1 MRRLLILVS
10 SIVFLD
16 TLLFGALIPLIP
28 GFADEFDLT
37 KLQAGLLVGA
47 FGGGALLGGIPGGL
61 IAGRVGPKRAVIA
74 GLIVLALAS
83 FGFALAGSAV
93 ALGAARFVQGFS
105 STLTWSGA
113 LAWISIESP
122 RSRRG
127 EMIGN
132 VLGVAVLGAIL
143 GPMLGAAARVT
154 SIRATFVAVG
164 FVAAALA
171 VAAAAHPRAR
181 AERASPGALA
191 RALADRAF
199 VAGLWLSALPALMFG
214 VLDVLA
220 PLALDAR
227 GLGAVA
233 IGVVFLAAGLAEVG
247 LNPVVGRFSDRRGR
261 LLPIRVALSASVI
274 VAALLA
280 VATQPLVIAALVGAA
295 SVSFGGFFT
304 PGMALVSDRAELAGL
319 TQGLAF
325 GVMNTAW
332 AVGALVGPSAGGAL
346 AGWSGDALPY
356 LLCSAL
362 CGGTLLAIARR
373 PRRAATAA

>member
-164 FVAAALA
+164 FIAAALA

-280 VATQPLVIAALVGAA
+280 VATQPLVIAALVAAA

>member
-10 SIVFLD
+10 AIVFLD

-28 GFADEFDLT
+28 GFADEYALS

-61 IAGRVGPKRAVIA
+61 LAGRVGPKRAVVA
-74 GLIVLALAS
+74 GLAVLALAS

-113 LAWISIESP
+113 LAWISIEAP
-122 RSRRG
+122 RHRRG

-132 VLGVAVLGAIL
+132 VLGIAVLGTIL
-143 GPMLGAAARVT
+143 GPMLGVAARVT
-154 SIRATFVAVG
+154 SIRFAFVAVG
-164 FVAAALA
+164 LVAAALA

-181 AERASPGALA
+181 GEQHVPGALA
-191 RALADRAF
+191 RAFSDPGF
-199 VAGLWLSALPALMFG
+199 VAGLWLSTVPALMFG

-220 PLALDAR
+220 PLALDA
-227 GLGAVA
+227 GGFGAVA
-233 IGVVFLAAGLAEVG
+233 IGVVFFTAGLAEVG
-247 LNPVVGRFSDRRGR
+247 LNPAVGRFSDRHGR
-261 LLPIRVALSASVI
+261 LLPIRLALSASVI

-280 VATQPLVIAALVGAA
+280 VSTQPLVIAFLVAAA
-295 SVSFGGFFT
+295 SVSFGGLFT

-319 TQGLAF
+319 TQGLGF

-332 AVGALVGPSAGGAL
+332 AVGALVGPSVGGGL
-346 AGWSGDALPY
+346 AGWRGDALPY

-362 CGGTLLAIARR
+362 CGLTLLAIARR
-373 PRRAATAA
+373 PRGAPTAA

>member
-28 GFADEFDLT
+28 GFVDEFDLT

-61 IAGRVGPKRAVIA
+61 IAGRVGPKRAVVA
-74 GLIVLALAS
+74 GLAVLALAS
-83 FGFALAGSAV
+83 FGFALAGSAA
-93 ALGAARFVQGFS
+93 ALGAARFAQGFS

-171 VAAAAHPRAR
+171 AAAAAHPRAR
-181 AERASPGALA
+181 AERALPGALA

-199 VAGLWLSALPALMFG
+199 VAGLWLSTLPALMFG

-233 IGVVFLAAGLAEVG
+233 IGVVFLTAGLAEVG
-247 LNPVVGRFSDRRGR
+247 LNPVIGRFSDRRGR

-280 VATQPLVIAALVGAA
+280 VATQPLVIAALVAAA

-362 CGGTLLAIARR
+362 CGGTLLVIARR
-373 PRRAATAA
+373 QGRAATTA

>member
-171 VAAAAHPRAR
+171 AAAAAHPRAR

-274 VAALLA
+274 VAGLLA
-280 VATQPLVIAALVGAA
+280 VATQPLVIAALVAAA